1 MLDVYSDFK
10 KEKKKNKQ
18 TQHCSDSERYTDDRV
33 EQQSQA
39 QAGQANTSRDDLSKF
54 HSTNS
59 APWIECLSI
68 CTPARYNYFLS
79 PYLIPYMAAV
89 IP

>member
-10 KEKKKNKQ
+10 KEKKTNKPSIAVIQ
-18 TQHCSDSERYTDDRV
+18 KDTQMMEWSNKVT
-33 EQQSQA
+33 
-39 QAGQANTSRDDLSKF
+39 GKANTSRDDLSKF

-59 APWIECLSI
+59 APWKECLNI
-68 CTPARYNYFLS
+68 CIPARYNYFLS

>member
-1 MLDVYSDFK
+1 MCIQISK
-10 KEKKKNKQ
+10 RKKKKNNKPSIAVIQ
-18 TQHCSDSERYTDDRV
+18 KDTQMMEWSNKLTDK
-33 EQQSQA
+33 
-39 QAGQANTSRDDLSKF
+39 ANTSRDDLSKF

-59 APWIECLSI
+59 APWEECLSI